1 MAEKRK
7 KPTEAQIRISL
18 YAQLQAKEA
27 DVPHFADLVE
37 EYMDFWKLEKKLE
50 ADIKKR
56 GINYEERMSTGV
68 SKIVNNPSVKDKVAV
83 SKQKQAI
90 LEKLGITIDKLVSAD
105 GDEL

>member
-7 KPTEAQIRISL
+7 KPTETQIRVSL

>member
-7 KPTEAQIRISL
+7 RPTEAQIRESL
-18 YAQLQAKEA
+18 YTQLQAKEA
-27 DVPHFADLVE
+27 DVPHFVDLIE
-37 EYMDFWKLEKKLE
+37 EYMEFWRIEKKLE

-56 GINYEERMSTGV
+56 GIHYEEKMSTGV
-68 SKIVNNPSVKDKVAV
+68 SKTVNNPSVKDKVAV

-90 LEKLGITIDKLVSAD
+90 LEKLGITTDNNISAD